1 MNAIT
6 APKMMS
12 LAPSF
17 AGAAAC
23 GFKSA
28 CADLDRP
35 RSFCH
40 WRLPVRLG
48 WGHARCNYRCGA
60 CPNPC
65 PPPEGG
71 RATPNRLSNKP
82 LALVILGQAVTVFIA
97 LAMSLM
103 LLLMMTA
110 LQPSWAGPGHD
121 QGDAPAAVAGTGSP
135 RFTAHSDLFE
145 AVGMLTGDELSITLD
160 RYATNE
166 PVLKANI
173 ELEAGSYKAVAIFH
187 ADHGDFSIPAT
198 AFKKPGTYAIVLTV
212 TAGDQTDLLTGELVV
227 PDLKASP
234 LRDDHGR
241 PWLRWLGYLAVTL
254 LLVAIAAG
262 LLRKRK
268 ANITLRS
275 NATLLIAACA
285 LIMGATATNDACAG
299 PGHDHGG
306 EEAAA
311 AGGGNAPKRQL
322 DGSVFLP
329 KTSQR
334 QLLIRTELVEE
345 KLLPKS
351 IELTGRVVAD
361 ANAGGKVQ
369 ATQAGRIEAGPRGLP
384 TLGQA
389 VRKGEV
395 LAVVRVSSSAI
406 ERANQQSQ
414 TSELR
419 SNLELARKRVARLE
433 QLEGTVPQKDI
444 DAARLD
450 VTSLQQRAAAV
461 GGSVSA
467 VESLMAPVSGVIAAA
482 SVVAGQVVD
491 ARELVFEI
499 VDPSRLSVEAS
510 AFDAA
515 LIGNIAGA
523 SVATAQASVELQ
535 FLGAGRTLREG
546 AIPLLFRT
554 GAGKASLPL
563 AIHQPVKVVVQ
574 TKELVKGFAV
584 PTAAVIKNAN
594 NQDMVWV
601 HTSAET
607 FAPRTVRAAALSG
620 STVSVVDGLKA
631 GDRVVTQGAPLIN
644 QVR

>member
-1 MNAIT
+1 MNAKNT
-6 APKMMS
+6 VFASFYLSNLPLAQLVRAR
-12 LAPSF
+12 LAPV
-17 AGAAAC
+17 
-23 GFKSA
+23 
-28 CADLDRP
+28 LI
-35 RSFCH
+35 
-40 WRLPVRLG
+40 
-48 WGHARCNYRCGA
+48 
-60 CPNPC
+60 
-65 PPPEGG
+65 
-71 RATPNRLSNKP
+71 
-82 LALVILGQAVTVFIA
+82 ALVIL
-97 LAMSLM
+97 L
-103 LLLMMTA
+103 MTA
-110 LQPSWAGPGHD
+110 LTAWAGPGHD
-121 QGDAPAAVAGTGSP
+121 HGDEPAAAAGTGSP

-145 AVGMLTGDELSITLD
+145 AVGVLTADELAITLD

-166 PVLKANI
+166 PVLKATI
-173 ELEAGSYKAVAIFH
+173 ELEAGSYKAVATFH
-187 ADHGDFSIPAT
+187 NEHGDFSIPAT

-212 TAGDQTDLLTGELVV
+212 TAGEQTDLLTGELVV
-227 PDLKASP
+227 PDSQAGAVL
-234 LRDDHGR
+234 DDHGR
-241 PWLRWLGYLAVTL
+241 PWLRWLGYLGGAL
-254 LLVAIAAG
+254 LLVAIAAT

-268 ANITLRS
+268 ANAVLRTK
-275 NATLLIAACA
+275 ATILIAACT
-285 LIMGATATNDACAG
+285 LIMGSTATNDALAG

-311 AGGGNAPKRQL
+311 TGGAGTGNAPKRQL

-345 KLLPKS
+345 KSLPKS

-369 ATQAGRIEAGPRGLP
+369 ATQAGRVEAGPRGLP
-384 TLGQA
+384 SLGQA

-406 ERANQQSQ
+406 ERASQQSQ

-433 QLEGTVPQKDI
+433 QLEGTVAQKDI

-450 VTSLQQRAAAV
+450 VTSLQQRAAAI
-461 GGSVSA
+461 GGSISA
-467 VESLMAPVSGVIAAA
+467 TESLVAPVSGVIAATN
-482 SVVAGQVVD
+482 VVAGQVVD
-491 ARELVFEI
+491 ARELLFEI

-515 LIGNIAGA
+515 LISNIASA
-523 SVATAQASVELQ
+523 SIAGNPSSVELK

-546 AIPLLFRT
+546 AIPLLFQTMPRT
-554 GAGKASLPL
+554 APGKNDLPL
-563 AIHQPVKVVVQ
+563 AVNQPVKVVVQ
-574 TKELVKGFAV
+574 TKELIKGFAL
-584 PTAAVIKNAN
+584 PTSSVIKNAS

-601 HTSAET
+601 HTGAET